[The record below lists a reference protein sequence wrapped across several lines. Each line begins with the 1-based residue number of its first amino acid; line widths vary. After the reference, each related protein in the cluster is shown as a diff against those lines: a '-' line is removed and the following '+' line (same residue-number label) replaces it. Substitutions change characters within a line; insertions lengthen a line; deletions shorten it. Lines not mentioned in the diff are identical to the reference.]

1 MIPYSRPKRS
11 DLYTLSWSK
20 LLKNHT
26 LYSGTYLY
34 SPYMAVPPP
43 RGRVCKCREL
53 GELGGGMGVGPAEN
67 ASSFFAA
74 FCDSQKTLE
83 KMAQPSHPCLKPS
96 LHISQISFLS
106 FPSSRLA
113 CLALARA
120 PNPVWQPDDTAC
132 LLAGAFVI
140 NVYLQKGPFA
150 AIFVSWMKVGSVN
163 QFYILFY

>member
-1 MIPYSRPKRS
+1 
-11 DLYTLSWSK
+11 
-20 LLKNHT
+20 
-26 LYSGTYLY
+26 
-34 SPYMAVPPP
+34 
-43 RGRVCKCREL
+43 
-53 GELGGGMGVGPAEN
+53 MGVGPAEN

-96 LHISQISFLS
+96 LHTSQISFLS